1 MRSSP
6 SYQTD
11 SRRASDAI
19 INANLRDMR
28 ILNDTEMPDKKKED
42 EQEKKKSIGKSNSI
56 TMKTENTKLNCIGFD
71 DRKNETE
78 TLVQEW
84 KAKSSMLL

>member
-42 EQEKKKSIGKSNSI
+42 EQERKK
-56 TMKTENTKLNCIGFD
+56 E
-71 DRKNETE
+71 
-78 TLVQEW
+78 LV
-84 KAKSSMLL
+84 KAIV

>member
-1 MRSSP
+1 
-6 SYQTD
+6 
-11 SRRASDAI
+11 
-19 INANLRDMR
+19 
-28 ILNDTEMPDKKKED
+28 
-42 EQEKKKSIGKSNSI
+42 
-56 TMKTENTKLNCIGFD
+56 MKTENTKLNCIGFD